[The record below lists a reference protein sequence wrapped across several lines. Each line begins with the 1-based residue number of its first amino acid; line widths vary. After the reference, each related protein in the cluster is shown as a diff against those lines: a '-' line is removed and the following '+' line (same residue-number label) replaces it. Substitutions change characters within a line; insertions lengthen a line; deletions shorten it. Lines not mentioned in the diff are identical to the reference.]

1 MLRPCLSAT
10 VISGN
15 GKLSHATSMYSAKQ
29 ETADFYWRWAETRIV
44 EQTDKMCEHSVR
56 QIVEAVTDR
65 MDSGSRMKL
74 ILTQSAVT
82 LDAVSPFDKLSATL
96 ATRKSVFPVRISGS
110 ACPTI
115 ESVQQA
121 IVQAVL
127 GVTSSIVFAESSAT
141 GIPLKGLDASI
152 VEELGVGQDLVV
164 IVEEADAIGRDLLF
178 DIIKLVYFLQKKA
191 PCRMDLILNTDL
203 GEPWIEEVVCDE
215 RIFAD
220 LHVRKI
226 PLIDARELNRR
237 IRSVFFGS
245 ACDSKLQ
252 GFPISLGEDD
262 HEFLSRDLPGFSL
275 SPMEL
280 CCHILLMVTNWFK
293 KCQLSFITDPS
304 TAEQDVKKLGLKL
317 SAQLSKK
324 GVLRDN
330 MRNLIE
336 GRKRVAVLGRVVS
349 NLAKAIRG
357 SDDGSLSSSEGM
369 LKSGESSLIN
379 QCVLEM
385 QSKWRS
391 GRKFKE
397 VGQDLEIHNERLI
410 DELVCRFDFS
420 RNDPCLTGVREF
432 TGRAMELAQ
441 RNFGITEAIEQ
452 FYKLTKTYIETELTE
467 VKNLKVAPEL
477 LTGFSEV
484 ASLQRPESMMTHV
497 GYFDSTVAFLREDP
511 KRVEKSAI
519 AEGGLKKMH
528 AVGRI
533 VFGKQAAVASIGK
546 KGSKKARTGKENQN
560 TDNDWKPCVDTKK
573 VSATYCDFDY
583 LTQFV
588 KKEDDMLA
596 ESLASLEFLG
606 LVRPPGYVDLSG
618 MAGFSESRIRK
629 LYRDTYLVDE
639 EAGNDDDDVLG

>member
-10 VISGN
+10 VISDKS
-15 GKLSHATSMYSAKQ
+15 KLSQANPMDLAKQ
-29 ETADFYWRWAETRIV
+29 ETADSFWRWAETRIV
-44 EQTDKMCEHSVR
+44 EQTDIMCEHSVR
-56 QIVEAVTDR
+56 EIVEAVTDR
-65 MDSGSRMKL
+65 RDCGSRMQL

-96 ATRKSVFPVRISGS
+96 ATRRSLFPVRISGS

-115 ESVQQA
+115 DSVQQA
-121 IVQAVL
+121 IVQTVL
-127 GVTSSIVFAESSAT
+127 GVTSSIVFADSSAT
-141 GIPLKGLDASI
+141 GISLKGLDASI
-152 VEELGVGQDLVV
+152 VEELGIGQDLVV
-164 IVEEADAIGRDLLF
+164 IVEEADAVGRDLLF
-178 DIIKLVYFLQKKA
+178 DIIKLVYFLQKKT
-191 PCRMDLILNTDL
+191 PSRIDLILNTDL

-226 PLIDARELNRR
+226 PLIDARDLNRR

-245 ACDSKLQ
+245 GCDSKLQ

-293 KCQLSFITDPS
+293 RCDLSFITEPLK
-304 TAEQDVKKLGLKL
+304 AEQDVKKLGLKL
-317 SAQLSKK
+317 PPQLSKK
-324 GVLRDN
+324 GVLGEN

-336 GRKRVAVLGRVVS
+336 GRKRVAVLSRIVS

-357 SDDGSLSSSEGM
+357 SDDGSLSRLEGM
-369 LKSGESSLIN
+369 LKTGECSLIN
-379 QCVLEM
+379 QCVLEL

-397 VGQDLEIHNERLI
+397 VGLDVECLNGRLI
-410 DELVCRFDFS
+410 DELVSRFDFPID
-420 RNDPCLTGVREF
+420 DPCLTGVREF
-432 TGRAMELAQ
+432 TGQTMELAQ
-441 RNFGITEAIEQ
+441 RNYGITEAIEK
-452 FYKLTKTYIETELTE
+452 FYKLINTYIETELTE

-477 LTGFSEV
+477 LIGFSEV
-484 ASLQRPESMMTHV
+484 ASLQRPESLMIHV
-497 GYFDSTVAFLREDP
+497 GYFDPTVAFLREDP
-511 KRVEKSAI
+511 RRVEKSAI
-519 AEGGLKKMH
+519 AEDGLKKMH

-533 VFGKQAAVASIGK
+533 VFGKQVAVASVGK

-560 TDNDWKPCVDTKK
+560 TDNDSKPCADPKK

-606 LVRPPGYVDLSG
+606 LLRPPGFFDLSG
-618 MAGFSESRIRK
+618 LAGCTESRIRK

-639 EAGNDDDDVLG
+639 EAGNDDEEVLA